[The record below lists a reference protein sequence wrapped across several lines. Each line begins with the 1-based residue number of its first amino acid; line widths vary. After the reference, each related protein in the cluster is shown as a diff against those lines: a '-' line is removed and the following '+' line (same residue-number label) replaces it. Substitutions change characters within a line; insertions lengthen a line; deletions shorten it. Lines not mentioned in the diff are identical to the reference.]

1 MKKSTLIALSTSTLL
16 ALSACSSGSSDTP
29 ASSTTDSPRV
39 ETTGQDTSAS
49 PSTSSSSSS
58 SNTENPLLAL
68 VTPKPDA
75 KRAWAGL
82 GTPRGA
88 AHDVVLAVQE
98 GSAGNGPTPTA
109 LAGVNAASRAT
120 VWTLDLTKP
129 PVALTTPEASVQQVG
144 DAVAITWVGKSGVSE
159 LDAGKDMTVSALY
172 DIATGK
178 QRGKT
183 MSAKERPL
191 SNEKNP
197 FLIKLADGF
206 YFADAT
212 KADPKSVYLS
222 EYNGS
227 PWLPQPASDTTSS
240 AYDITSKL
248 SVVDDPPAWS
258 MSSDKPANSAQLWDR
273 TTKTKLA
280 ETACKGTDLSNPV
293 VSPSGRYAVFG
304 SAAFDLNEHK
314 IWCVKA
320 PADGATI
327 KLISDTGTIYG
338 ESNERAYTQAWGQD
352 KPTVLPE
359 GATMPSYVLDSATV
373 YTVTEPS
380 AGAGTV
386 AVRTK

>member
-1 MKKSTLIALSTSTLL
+1 MWK
-16 ALSACSSGSSDTP
+16 
-29 ASSTTDSPRV
+29 
-39 ETTGQDTSAS
+39 
-49 PSTSSSSSS
+49 
-58 SNTENPLLAL
+58 
-68 VTPKPDA
+68 
-75 KRAWAGL
+75 
-82 GTPRGA
+82 
-88 AHDVVLAVQE
+88 
-98 GSAGNGPTPTA
+98 
-109 LAGVNAASRAT
+109 
-120 VWTLDLTKP
+120 LDLTKP
-129 PVALTTPEASVQQVG
+129 PVALTKPEASVLQVG

-159 LDAGKDMTVSALY
+159 LDAGEDMTVSALY

-212 KADPKSVYLS
+212 KADPDSIYLS
-222 EYNGS
+222 DYNGS

-280 ETACKGTDLSNPV
+280 ETACKGTDLPNPV

-304 SAAFDLNEHK
+304 SAAFDLNERK
-314 IWCVKA
+314 VWCVKA
-320 PADGATI
+320 PADGAAI
-327 KLISDTGTIYG
+327 KRVSGTGTIYG

-352 KPTVLPE
+352 KPTVLPD

-373 YTVTEPS
+373 YTVTEPTAKYRVTGEWDGNNLVCSIRSQSEHTDVKFSIEDASGGMGLTSHQGSLYAS
-380 AGAGTV
+380 AEAEAFPSDARGVLDDA
-386 AVRTK
+386 TKALAS